1 MINLILENIILEY
14 LKEHKKNMDLFIKDK
29 NTDISLSAELIVN
42 AIKKK
47 KKNINLRKWWFRF

>member
-47 KKNINLRKWWFRF
+47 KKY